1 MQLTIL
7 RKEMK
12 NRLIITISDVH
23 GSKQY
28 SIHEIIK
35 KVIAGV
41 ILLLISIA
49 FATYLYI
56 NFLNNRV
63 SKLNTQKLEFQNEI
77 VKLEETSATYKH
89 KNDILEKQNMQLTHL
104 IQENNDK
111 LVSVNEK
118 LEEVEEMIGY
128 GPDLNASFQ
137 DRVENAREKVVQA
150 IKEEVEQEHIS
161 SIQKALILNSIPNGK
176 PVRYTRVSSKY
187 GYRTHPVTKKQSFH
201 PALDLKANKGTP
213 VYAPASGVV
222 ILAKRKGA
230 YGNLLLL
237 DHSFGFKTAYGHL
250 SKFAVKSGDFVS
262 KGDLIA
268 YVGSTGRST
277 GPHLHYE
284 IRYLDKW
291 LNPKTFIQW
300 NLENIN
306 TISDKITQVDWKSI
320 HKQTQDIITLSTQ
333 Q

>member
-1 MQLTIL
+1 MQSNIL
-7 RKEMK
+7 RREMK

-28 SIHEIIK
+28 SVHEIIK
-35 KVIAGV
+35 KVIAGA
-41 ILLLISIA
+41 ILFLISIA
-49 FATYLYI
+49 FATYFYV

-63 SKLNTQKLEFQNEI
+63 SKLNQQKVAFQNEI
-77 VKLEETSATYKH
+77 VKLGETSTSYKQ
-89 KNDILEKQNMQLTHL
+89 KNDMLEKQNIRLTHL
-104 IQENNDK
+104 IQENSDK

-128 GPDLNASFQ
+128 GPDFNASFQ

-150 IKEEVEQEHIS
+150 IKEKVEQEHIS
-161 SIQKALILNSIPNGK
+161 SIQKSLILNSIPNGK
-176 PVRYTRVSSKY
+176 PVKYSRVSSKY

-201 PALDLKANKGTP
+201 PALDLKAKKGTP

-222 ILAKRKGA
+222 VLAKRKGP
-230 YGNLLLL
+230 YGKLLLL

-291 LNPKTFIQW
+291 LNPQSFIQW
-300 NLENIN
+300 NLENVN
-306 TISDKITQVDWKSI
+306 DISDKIAQVDWKSI

>member
-1 MQLTIL
+1 
-7 RKEMK
+7 MK

-35 KVIAGV
+35 KVIVGA
-41 ILLLISIA
+41 ILLLITVA

-63 SKLNTQKLEFQNEI
+63 SKLNQQKLEFQNEI
-77 VKLEETSATYKH
+77 VTLGETSATYKQ
-89 KNDILEKQNMQLTHL
+89 KNEILEKENMRLTHR
-104 IQENNDK
+104 IQENSEK

-137 DRVENAREKVVQA
+137 DRAENAREKVVQA
-150 IKEEVEQEHIS
+150 IKDVVAQEQIS

-187 GYRTHPVTKKQSFH
+187 GYRIHPVTKQQSFH
-201 PALDLKANKGTP
+201 PAIDLTAHRGTP

-222 ILAKRKGA
+222 VLAKRKGA
-230 YGNLLLL
+230 YGKLLLL

-268 YVGSTGRST
+268 YVGNTGRST

-284 IRYLDKW
+284 VRYLDKW
-291 LNPKTFIQW
+291 LNPKSFIEW
-300 NLENIN
+300 DLENIN
-306 TISDKITQVDWKSI
+306 NISDKIAQVDWNSI
-320 HKQTQDIITLSTQ
+320 HKQIQDIITLSTQ

>member
-1 MQLTIL
+1 MQSNIL

-23 GSKQY
+23 SSKQY
-28 SIHEIIK
+28 SVHEIIK
-35 KVIAGV
+35 KIIAGA

-49 FATYLYI
+49 LATYLYI

-63 SKLNTQKLEFQNEI
+63 SKLNKQKLEFQNEI

-89 KNDILEKQNMQLTHL
+89 KNDILEKQNVRLTHQ
-104 IQENNDK
+104 IQENSDK

-137 DRVENAREKVVQA
+137 DRVENARGKVVQA

-201 PALDLKANKGTP
+201 PALDLKAKRGTP

-222 ILAKRKGA
+222 VLAKRKGA

-262 KGDLIA
+262 KGDLVA

-291 LNPKTFIQW
+291 LNPKSFIQW

-306 TISDKITQVDWKSI
+306 DISDKITQVDWKSI

-333 Q
+333 H

>member
-1 MQLTIL
+1 
-7 RKEMK
+7 MK
-12 NRLIITISDVH
+12 HRLIITISDVH

-35 KVIAGV
+35 KVIVGV
-41 ILLLISIA
+41 ILLLVTIA

-63 SKLNTQKLEFQNEI
+63 SKLNEQKLAFQNEI
-77 VKLEETSATYKH
+77 VKLGEASATYKH
-89 KNDILEKQNMQLTHL
+89 KNEILEKENVRLTQR
-104 IQENNDK
+104 IQENSDK

-128 GPDLNASFQ
+128 GPDMNASFQ
-137 DRVENAREKVVQA
+137 DRAENARDKVVQA
-150 IKEEVEQEHIS
+150 IKEKVEKEQIS

-176 PVRYTRVSSKY
+176 PLRYTRVSSQY
-187 GYRTHPVTKKQSFH
+187 GYRTHPVTKKHSFH
-201 PALDLKANKGTP
+201 PALDLTAKRGTP

-222 ILAKRKGA
+222 VLAKRKGA
-230 YGNLLLL
+230 YGKLLLL

-284 IRYLDKW
+284 VRYLDKW
-291 LNPKTFIQW
+291 LDPKTFIQW
-300 NLENIN
+300 DLENIN
-306 TISDKITQVDWKSI
+306 NISDKITQVDWKSI